1 MPPASSGNKQSLTLV
16 RKYGGHI
23 RRAVCA
29 GLSYPFAQGIVLAKT
44 KDKKKEAEAP
54 PVDAKS
60 DGDDEGA
67 PKKKGL
73 PVMLIAIA
81 AGAVIVLGGGGA
93 AVYFLL
99 LAPKHPPAAEGAK
112 AGDHGKKDEKK
123 KDKKDGEKKE
133 GGAKVDPK
141 TQPVKADGPDGI
153 TYYTLPDVVANI
165 ESPDGHAS
173 YLKLK
178 LTFECPDED
187 TVDLL
192 DESLPRVNDIL
203 QGFMGELRPEDL
215 SSSAGDYQLRLEI
228 LRRINLVLAPHKI
241 KAVLIEEKLIT

>member
-1 MPPASSGNKQSLTLV
+1 MF
-16 RKYGGHI
+16 
-23 RRAVCA
+23 A
-29 GLSYPFAQGIVLAKT
+29 GLDRPAPPTRFAQGTVFAKT

-54 PVDAKS
+54 PVDAAP
-60 DGDDEGA
+60 DGEEGA

-81 AGAVIVLGGGGA
+81 AGALIVLGGGGA
-93 AVYFLL
+93 AVYFLF
-99 LAPKHPPAAEGAK
+99 LAPKHPPAAE
-112 AGDHGKKDEKK
+112 AGEHGKKAEKKEKK
-123 KDKKDGEKKE
+123 KEGEKKE

-141 TQPVKADGPDGI
+141 TQPVVAEGPDGV
-153 TYYTLPDVVANI
+153 TYFTLPDVVANI

-178 LTFECPDED
+178 LTFECPDDE

-192 DESLPRVNDIL
+192 KDSMPRVNDIL

-215 SSSAGDYQLRLEI
+215 ASSAGDYQLRLEI

>member
-1 MPPASSGNKQSLTLV
+1 MEAVPAGAS
-16 RKYGGHI
+16 
-23 RRAVCA
+23 RR
-29 GLSYPFAQGIVLAKT
+29 GISYPFAQGIVLAKT

-54 PVDAKS
+54 PVDAAPE
-60 DGDDEGA
+60 GEGEGA

-73 PVMLIAIA
+73 PIMLIAIA
-81 AGAVIVLGGGGA
+81 AGALIVLGGGGA

-99 LAPKHPPAAEGAK
+99 LAPKHPPAAE
-112 AGDHGKKDEKK
+112 AGKDGEHGKKDEKK
-123 KDKKDGEKKE
+123 KEKKKEGEKKE

-141 TQPVKADGPDGI
+141 TQPVKAEGPDGI

-228 LRRINLVLAPHKI
+228 LRRINLILAPHKI

>member
-1 MPPASSGNKQSLTLV
+1 
-16 RKYGGHI
+16 
-23 RRAVCA
+23 
-29 GLSYPFAQGIVLAKT
+29 LAKT

-54 PVDAKS
+54 PVDAAPEGE
-60 DGDDEGA
+60 DGDA

-81 AGAVIVLGGGGA
+81 AGALIVLGGGGA

-99 LAPKHPPAAEGAK
+99 LAPKHPPAAE
-112 AGDHGKKDEKK
+112 AGKDAEHGKKAEKK
-123 KDKKDGEKKE
+123 DKKKDGEKKE
-133 GGAKVDPK
+133 GGGKVDPK
-141 TQPVKADGPDGI
+141 TQPVKAEGPDGI

-178 LTFECPDED
+178 LTFECPDDD

-228 LRRINLVLAPHKI
+228 LRRINLILAPHKI